1 MKYNPTKI
9 KIPSIMVKEKIVE
22 SAFYEFSKKGYFST
36 NPDTITKP
44 IQINR
49 VVFYSYFKNK
59 NDVLIYLV
67 RELMDEL
74 AGLVKDKRTHKLW
87 LNTNNFNDFQEP
99 FLYITEVL
107 NSCSGLV
114 KAFLQGMMED
124 KELLG
129 LFDEICQ
136 SFSQLFTD
144 KIKSLQN
151 VGQFQGCNAQT
162 IAQIMA
168 ITLFMSI
175 FTHSIDIIE
184 CSPKQLAKN
193 IALIFQAILN
203 FNEKEIK
210 KNNNNAPK
218 REKSRKTRRI
228 ILSVAKKAFDEYGY
242 RKVTM
247 EKIAKDAGCSRATIY
262 LYYKRKKD
270 ILHALDKESLGLI
283 DTVQN
288 TNGMGKKMNKDW
300 DIETVHNDSQPKLTK
315 SQKTRQ
321 KILTVAKKALVAQGY
336 FETTIE
342 GIAKKAGCS
351 RSTMYLHFNKKDE
364 IIRSLFQE
372 MIEDINPA
380 NLSPILDDIDTTSID
395 DLMRLNNVVIE
406 VFENYSMVNWALLQ
420 GTFYSEELAEYFKA
434 LYHQFSLP
442 INKIIESLKKEG
454 KCEGVNTNVASRII
468 ITCICYS
475 ASMFT
480 AGIITCSKNELM
492 LNLAKFL
499 SGFLNF
505 VPGKGE

>member
-22 SAFYEFSKKGYFST
+22 SAFHEFSKNGYFST

-44 IQINR
+44 IHVNR

-59 NDVLIYLV
+59 NDVLIHLV
-67 RELMDEL
+67 NELMDEL
-74 AGLVKDKRTHKLW
+74 SGLVKDKRAHKLW
-87 LNTNNFNDFQEP
+87 LNTNGFNNFEEP

-124 KELLG
+124 KELLS

-136 SFSQLFTD
+136 SFSLLFMD

-175 FTHSIDIIE
+175 FTHSIEIIE

-193 IALIFQAILN
+193 IALIFHAVLN
-203 FNEKEIK
+203 FDEKEIK
-210 KNNNNAPK
+210 KANNNAPK
-218 REKSRKTRRI
+218 SEKSRKTRRI
-228 ILSVAKKAFDEYGY
+228 ILNTAKKAFDEYGY

-247 EKIAKDAGCSRATIY
+247 EQIAKDAGCSRATVY

-270 ILHALDKESLGLI
+270 ILHALDKESFGLL
-283 DTVQN
+283 DSDPN
-288 TNGMGKKMNKDW
+288 TNGTGKKV
-300 DIETVHNDSQPKLTK
+300 ENDDEGKTLPGSQQKLKK

-321 KILTVAKKALVAQGY
+321 KILMKAKKALVAHGY
-336 FETTIE
+336 FDTTIE

-351 RSTMYLHFNKKDE
+351 RSTMYLHFSKKDE
-364 IIRSLFQE
+364 IIRALFQE
-372 MIEDINPA
+372 MIENINPV
-380 NLSPILDDIDTTSID
+380 NLSPILNNIDTTSID
-395 DLMRLNNVVIE
+395 DLMRINNVVIE

-420 GTFYSEELAEYFKA
+420 GTFYSKELSEYFKI

-442 INKIIESLKKEG
+442 INKIIDSLKKQG
-454 KCEGVNTNVASRII
+454 KCKGVNTNVASRII

-475 ASMFT
+475 ASMYT

-505 VPGKGE
+505 VSGEGD